1 MTLTVRFSAVGKRRG
16 GRGLFA
22 LAFGLVSLA
31 LCTGAAEAQLL
42 ISRYTVHMEGVRV
55 GHAIV
60 RTTLGPANYKV
71 TVSADVGP
79 VLSNTRINGEATG
92 LRNGSHVTPMR
103 FQFASS
109 GGEASSVNF
118 AGPDGTPASVN
129 PRLRGV
135 FDPLS
140 ALVFAA
146 LNPAPPSAE
155 PCKSLIPIILGR
167 ARFDIVMSP
176 KPGGT
181 DPRSEIIDCDAYSTV
196 STPDASGGIG
206 AQNARWQIGF
216 SKVARPALWLV
227 EYLVV
232 PTSNGTMTISREE
245 TNISAS

>member
-1 MTLTVRFSAVGKRRG
+1 MTLILQFSAVGKRG
-16 GRGLFA
+16 GARRLLA
-22 LAFGLVSLA
+22 LVLLSLA
-31 LCTGAAEAQLL
+31 LCASAADAQVLV
-42 ISRYTVHMEGVRV
+42 SRYTVHMEGVRV
-55 GHAIV
+55 GHAIL
-60 RTTLGPANYKV
+60 RTTLGPTNYKV

-79 VLSNTRINGEATG
+79 VLSNTKINGEATG
-92 LRNGSHVTPMR
+92 LRNGSNVTPVR
-103 FQFASS
+103 FQFVSS

-118 AGPDGTPASVN
+118 SGADGTPATVN

-140 ALVFAA
+140 ALVFAS

-155 PCKSLIPIILGR
+155 PCKSLIPIIMGR

-176 KPGGT
+176 KPGGA

-216 SKVARPALWLV
+216 SKVSRPPLWLV